1 MQSLATRSTVPFM
14 FPIEELL
21 YSVRYRG
28 GWWES
33 FVNHINSPLDA
44 HHR

>member
-21 YSVRYRG
+21 FGVRYRG
-28 GWWES
+28 RWWDS
-33 FVNHINSPLDA
+33 PVNHINSPLDA

>member
-1 MQSLATRSTVPFM
+1 MQSLAIRSNVPFM

-21 YSVRYRG
+21 YGVRYKG
-28 GWWES
+28 GWWDS
-33 FVNHINSPLDA
+33 SVNHINSPLDA

>member
-1 MQSLATRSTVPFM
+1 MQSLVIRSTVLFM

-21 YSVRYRG
+21 YGIRYRG
-28 GWWES
+28 GWWDS
-33 FVNHINSPLDA
+33 SVNHINSPLDA